1 MLNNIR
7 IGNKIKGLGLP
18 SAIFAQAFLRTFE
31 KQNYYLRD
39 LLTYALLNYR
49 TNGVYKQFIYRLGQG
64 PLKIGKH
71 RVVPPIKETIIKLI
85 SNQFN
90 DSIMVI

>member
-18 SAIFAQAFLRTFE
+18 SVIFDQAFLRTSE

-49 TNGVYKQFIYRLGQG
+49 TDGVYKQFIYKLSQG
-64 PLKIGKH
+64 PSKIGKH
-71 RVVPPIKETIIKLI
+71 SVVLPIKETIIKLI

-90 DSIMVI
+90 DSITVI